1 MSQAV
6 AETDASPARSA
17 TSPVVNDVV
26 IKIATPNGSGSQS
39 ANLILM
45 RSIFTLGLPVGAK
58 NLFPSNIQGLPTWFI
73 VRVNEH
79 GWLAHRRR
87 TDLMVAMN
95 PQTAAEDI
103 AELEPGAML
112 VIDETLKPLVKRD
125 DLHAYFIPF
134 NALVKKACPET
145 RLRKMVVNVM
155 YVGVLASILG
165 IPFDEIAKAVDWQ
178 FAKKLKAA
186 ELNKTA
192 ALATYTW
199 AEEHLPKQS
208 PHRLERRNLTKDKI
222 VIEGNEAS
230 ALGMLFGGV
239 TFLAWYPITP
249 SSSLCEHLIRY
260 LGKHRHDPDTGQAT
274 YAVVQAED
282 ELASMGMVI
291 GAGWAGARAFTATS
305 GPGVSLMAE
314 MAGLAYFAEVPSVI
328 VDVQRMGP
336 STGLPTRTSQ
346 GDVGKAYNL
355 SHGDCKH
362 VLLIPGN
369 MRECFEF
376 AEQALELAEKLQTLV
391 FLMSDLDLAMNKWMS
406 DTFTPPTKPLARGKV
421 LNALELSR
429 NGEFARY
436 RDVDGDG
443 IPYRTLPG
451 TDHPN
456 AAYFARGTGHTEK
469 AVYSEK
475 PEDWQRNIDRLQRK
489 FDTAREIVPQPVV
502 DDMDGAVAGIIAYG
516 SSNPAVSEARHILE
530 SEHGIKTSYLRI
542 RALPVNGKVK
552 EFCERHQLVCVVEQN
567 RDGQVASI
575 LRSEYPEFGTRLK
588 TALHY
593 NGMPIDADTVVH
605 MVLQRIAEQKGKE

>member
-6 AETDASPARSA
+6 ADPDANPGRPAMSP
-17 TSPVVNDVV
+17 TVNDIV

-45 RSIFTLGLPVGAK
+45 RSVFTLGLPVGAK

-73 VRVNEH
+73 VRVNEN

-87 TDLMVAMN
+87 TNLMVAMN

-103 AELEPGAML
+103 AELAPGSML
-112 VIDETLKPLVKRD
+112 VIDETFKPMIARD
-125 DLHAYFIPF
+125 DLTTFLVPF
-134 NALVKKACPET
+134 NTLVKDACPDT

-155 YVGVLASILG
+155 YVGVLASLLG
-165 IPFDEIAKAVDWQ
+165 IEFEEIAAAVDWQ
-178 FAKKLKAA
+178 FAKKVKAA

-192 ALATYTW
+192 ALAAYTW
-199 AEEHLPKQS
+199 AEEHLEKQTL
-208 PHRLERRNLTKDKI
+208 HRLERRALTEGKI

-230 ALGMLFGGV
+230 ALGMMFGGV
-239 TFLAWYPITP
+239 TFVAWYPITP
-249 SSSLCEHLIRY
+249 SSSLCEHLIKY
-260 LGKHRHDPDTGQAT
+260 LGKYRCDPETGQAT
-274 YAVVQAED
+274 YAVIQAED

-291 GAGWAGARAFTATS
+291 GAGWAGARSFTATS
-305 GPGVSLMAE
+305 GPGLSLMAE

-346 GDVGKAYNL
+346 GDVGKAYTL

-376 AEQALELAEKLQTLV
+376 SQEALELAETLQTIV
-391 FLMSDLDLAMNKWMS
+391 FVMSDLDLAMNKWMS

-421 LNALELSR
+421 LTEEDLDR
-429 NGEFARY
+429 GVEFARY

-451 TDHPN
+451 TQHPN
-456 AAYFARGTGHTEK
+456 AAYFTRGTGHTDT
-469 AVYSEK
+469 AIYSEK
-475 PEDWQRNIDRLQRK
+475 PEHWQKNIDRLQRK
-489 FDTAREIVPQPVV
+489 FDTAREMVPRPLV
-502 DDMDGAVAGIIAYG
+502 DDVEDAAAGIIAYG
-516 SSNPAVSEARHILE
+516 SSDPAVCEARHILATK
-530 SEHGIKTSYLRI
+530 HGVKTAYLRL
-542 RALPVNGKVK
+542 RALPVNGEVRA
-552 EFCERHQLVCVVEQN
+552 FCKRHPLVCVVEQN

-588 TALHY
+588 TVLHY
-593 NGMPIDADTVVH
+593 DGMPLDADTVVEL
-605 MVLQRIAEQKGKE
+605 VLQRMAEQKGTE